1 MKKEMGKKQSV
12 PAGQMGKHVGGNGDS
27 MARKGKASTVPAG
40 QHGKLTK

>member
-1 MKKEMGKKQSV
+1 MKKENVKKQSST
-12 PAGQMGKHVGGNGDS
+12 AGQAGKHVGGNGDS